1 MIFKTENCH
10 DSVTCEMGPVRERK
24 ESRVTA

>member
-10 DSVTCEMGPVRERK
+10 DSVTGEMGPVRERK